1 MLCAI
6 LLRMNSATIKLA
18 ARVRRKN
25 DNGMDM
31 PGSVVRVNAVAAM
44 VYWPQDSYYQVV
56 PVAELE
62 LYDAIPELVA
72 A

>member
-18 ARVRRKN
+18 AKVRRKN

-44 VYWPQDSYYQVV
+44 VYWPTDGYYEVV